1 MTGCFRNAG
10 RGHKLDKI
18 ISRLRILRPNIEA
31 GADRIFIQRDATG
44 RPAAEYPVS
53 LINR

>member
-1 MTGCFRNAG
+1 MIGYFQKCRARPQTRQNNLTVSKCRS
-10 RGHKLDKI
+10 KI
-18 ISRLRILRPNIEA
+18 ES

-44 RPAAEYPVS
+44 RSAADYPPS

>member
-1 MTGCFRNAG
+1 MTGCFRHAADRPQTRQNNFTV
-10 RGHKLDKI
+10 
-18 ISRLRILRPNIEA
+18 RILHRNVEA